1 LQGPVADP
9 VVSKYIS
16 SGLSREAVPLA
27 VANYGDNPTK
37 VSLEPFLILTFILIP
52 KNIYIYIYIYIFH
65 WCFGG
70 GTNHCYGL
78 WSLSVQK
85 AILLCF
91 KSMVMTHEALPTK
104 FKMERQRKN
113 RKKSFLSIFIFSF
126 FFLAFSHWGCHSAE
140 SKFLSSGYFIG
151 RSES

>member
-1 LQGPVADP
+1 MTLAFNSWGIKCLYRKLQGPVADP

-52 KNIYIYIYIYIFH
+52 KNIYIYIFH

-78 WSLSVQK
+78 WSLSVQM

-113 RKKSFLSIFIFSF
+113 RKKVFYQYSFLVFFS
-126 FFLAFSHWGCHSAE
+126 
-140 SKFLSSGYFIG
+140 
-151 RSES
+151 

>member
-52 KNIYIYIYIYIFH
+52 KNIYIYIYIYIYISLVF
-65 WCFGG
+65 WGRDKSL
-70 GTNHCYGL
+70 L
-78 WSLSVQK
+78 WSLEFVS
-85 AILLCF
+85 
-91 KSMVMTHEALPTK
+91 SEGH
-104 FKMERQRKN
+104 
-113 RKKSFLSIFIFSF
+113 SIV
-126 FFLAFSHWGCHSAE
+126 L
-140 SKFLSSGYFIG
+140 
-151 RSES
+151 